1 MPFSVT
7 SHSPDDTCK
16 LANTLAPLLQGG
28 DVLLL
33 HGVVGAG
40 KTDLARKIIQNRMA
54 AHGGLEDVPSPTFTL
69 VQAYD
74 LGGLEY
80 VHADLY
86 RLSHP
91 DEVYELG
98 LERAFEQAVCLIE
111 WPDRL
116 ASVTPQNAL
125 DIHISIQGE
134 WARNF
139 KFSWTQ
145 PAWSDRLAELKPLNS
160 SDGH

>member
-1 MPFSVT
+1 
-7 SHSPDDTCK
+7 
-16 LANTLAPLLQGG
+16 
-28 DVLLL
+28 VLLL

-40 KTDLARKIIQNRMA
+40 KTDLARKIIQNRMGE
-54 AHGGLEDVPSPTFTL
+54 HDVLEDVPSPTFTL
-69 VQAYD
+69 VQTYE

-91 DEVYELG
+91 DEVFELG
-98 LERAFEQAVCLIE
+98 LEHAFEHAVCLIE

-116 ASVTPQNAL
+116 ASLAPQNAL
-125 DIHISIQGE
+125 NIQISILGE
-134 WARNF
+134 QARSF

-145 PAWSDRLAELKPLNS
+145 PDWSDRLAELKLLN
-160 SDGH
+160 DGY